1 MGSCHPVTRP
11 RTRARRTFSLIAKHA
26 HSMPRAPA
34 RETDISVIVN
44 TQLADAGLI
53 DVVSL
58 ATHDAP
64 ARARESILSLVL
76 QPR

>member
-1 MGSCHPVTRP
+1 
-11 RTRARRTFSLIAKHA
+11 
-26 HSMPRAPA
+26 MPRAPA